1 MMPVKFSIV
10 GLLPDEE
17 RALDVPLP
25 MVNMDVP
32 REGEAVMLPT
42 RDRQQDEM
50 LTVRSVT
57 WYPLGSI
64 EDGGAV
70 RHPPFVY
77 VVLGKVRIGR

>member
-10 GLLPDEE
+10 GLMPDEE
-17 RALDVPLP
+17 RAFGVPLP

-42 RDRQQDEM
+42 RDRQNDEM

-57 WYPLGSI
+57 WYPLGSS

-70 RHPPFVY
+70 QHPPHVY
-77 VVLGKVRIGR
+77 VVLGKSRPG